1 VRRLAVICAT
11 SLMAA
16 GAYGSLSGDWAAGS
30 VDVGIQYTAEQRRAV
45 REIGWALHA
54 AKNMY
59 ENPPVC
65 LRLKPDGSMIAVVLG
80 ARNRPR
86 IARVLAELHI
96 HAALTVTSIAAYNAG
111 LRQLA
116 GAVSASKPPSFA
128 HVRVGYLQIPT
139 LKDSPD
145 LDFEPQC
152 PDVTVTKPSLKA
164 EGSYAAE
171 DAWVDEAEQ
180 RYGSD
185 RVMWWCC
192 TIHSGQAKALAAT
205 TASSDGAVGQ

>member
-1 VRRLAVICAT
+1 LRRCLAFGLAAALTALVCAAPVDVA
-11 SLMAA
+11 L
-16 GAYGSLSGDWAAGS
+16 GS
-30 VDVGIQYTAEQRRAV
+30 VDVGIQHTDEQRRAV
-45 REIGWALHA
+45 RELPWALHA
-54 AKNMY
+54 ARNMY

-65 LRLKPDGSMIAVVLG
+65 MRLRNDGSMIAVVLG
-80 ARNRPR
+80 SRNRRR
-86 IARVLAELHI
+86 IARVLRELHI
-96 HAALTVTSIAAYNAG
+96 PAAITVTSIAAYNAG

-116 GAVSASKPPSFA
+116 GAVRASKPPSFV
-128 HVRVGYLQIPT
+128 HVRVGYLQIST
-139 LKDSPD
+139 LKESPD

-164 EGSYAAE
+164 EGPYAAE

-192 TIHSGQAKALAAT
+192 TIHSGEAVALEAT
-205 TASSDGAVGQ
+205 PASSDGAAGQ